1 MGHAHRWV
9 TLGLVMSVAFLA
21 AGCGQELKKENEQL
35 KSQGATLQKE
45 NVELKGQVTSLKADA
60 EALKKQVEELDKE
73 KQGLEEKLKEA
84 EVKASAKPGTRPPLR
99 SKKSS

>member
-9 TLGLVMSVAFLA
+9 TLGLVMSVALLA
-21 AGCGQELKKENEQL
+21 AGCGQELK
-35 KSQGATLQKE
+35 KE

-99 SKKSS
+99 SKKPS